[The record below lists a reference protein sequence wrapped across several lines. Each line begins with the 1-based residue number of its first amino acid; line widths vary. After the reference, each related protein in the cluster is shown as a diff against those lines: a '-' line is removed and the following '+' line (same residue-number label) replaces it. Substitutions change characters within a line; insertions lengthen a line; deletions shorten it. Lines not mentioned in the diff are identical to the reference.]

1 MKGDFIESPYVPLPQ
16 LKEHMSTGRALN
28 LTGLWRDLVKR
39 RELRL
44 PKRARQ
50 LCLLSFRT

>member
-1 MKGDFIESPYVPLPQ
+1 
-16 LKEHMSTGRALN
+16 MSTGRALN

-44 PKRARQ
+44 KTCAATLPVKFSHIMNQVKVSAADGGR
-50 LCLLSFRT
+50 LKS